1 MEIDPVK
8 TETAGLFDR
17 DRLVVLRRLLEGQE
31 LSLLYRYTGKLALLG
46 VMHSGD
52 SQVPDALC
60 SYGDPIMEGLL
71 SKLLPTVEKGSGLR
85 LFPTY
90 SYFRV
95 YKTGDVLG
103 RHTDRPSCEISLSLC
118 LGYEGRGPWP
128 IWIEGP
134 RGAASVSLEPGDGLL
149 YRGIECPHW
158 RLPFEGSRLAQTF
171 LHYVD
176 QQGAYSQWKFDQR
189 SSLTDVRMLKK
200 SLDGPTRLI

>member
-1 MEIDPVK
+1 MKIDPVT
-8 TETAGLFDR
+8 TETARLFDR
-17 DRLVVLRRLLEGQE
+17 DRLVVLRRLLEDRE
-31 LSLLYRYTGKLALLG
+31 LSLLYRYAGKVALLG
-46 VMHSGD
+46 AMHRGD
-52 SQVPDALC
+52 SQVPDAPC

-71 SKLLPTVEKGSGLR
+71 SKLLPMVEKASGLS

-103 RHTDRPSCEISLSLC
+103 RHTDRPSCEVSLSVC
-118 LGYEGRGPWP
+118 LGYEGPGPWP

-134 RGAASVSLEPGDGLL
+134 RGVVSVSLETGDGLL

-158 RLPFEGSRLAQTF
+158 RAPFEGSRLAQTF

-176 QQGAYSQWKFDQR
+176 QQGAYSQWRFDKR
-189 SSLTDVRMLKK
+189 SSLTDVRALKK
-200 SLDGPTRLI
+200 SLGRPSGLQ